1 MNFFCI
7 ADKESSLGFKLCGV
21 ETRAAQTRQEAL
33 EALQVAR
40 ATKETGIILVT
51 EKVADLIREEMQQQ
65 IQNNPIPLI
74 LELPSRGGMRKRTSA
89 AELLKQL
96 AGVGL

>member
-7 ADKESSLGFKLCGV
+7 ADRESALGFKLCGV
-21 ETRAAQTRQEAL
+21 QTMQAHTRREAL

-40 ATKETGIILVT
+40 ANKEAGIILVT
-51 EKVADLIREEMQQQ
+51 EKVADLIREEMQQH
-65 IQNNPIPLI
+65 IDNNPIPLL
-74 LELPSRGGMRKRTSA
+74 LELPSRGTTRKRASA

-96 AGVGL
+96 AGVGV